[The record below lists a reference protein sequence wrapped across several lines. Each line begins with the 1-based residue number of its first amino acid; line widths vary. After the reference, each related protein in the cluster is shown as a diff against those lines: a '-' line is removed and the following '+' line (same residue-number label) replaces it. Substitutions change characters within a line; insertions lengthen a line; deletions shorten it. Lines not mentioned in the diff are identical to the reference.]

1 MRTQEGE
8 KRNKRRTAL
17 FGMTLLGEIKRQRLK
32 DRGRERV
39 MRAGQG
45 EWVRG
50 PGHRARAVVPLSIP
64 QTPLTLWDS
73 LPRSPYAGPGVTKTK
88 HSKLKLSTSKEDL
101 PSSVLLRDRPCGTG
115 AFRGERWNRERV
127 PKRLQTPQ
135 NKPMR
140 ASCRAFPGLERLYP

>member
-45 EWVRG
+45 E
-50 PGHRARAVVPLSIP
+50 
-64 QTPLTLWDS
+64 
-73 LPRSPYAGPGVTKTK
+73 
-88 HSKLKLSTSKEDL
+88 
-101 PSSVLLRDRPCGTG
+101 
-115 AFRGERWNRERV
+115 
-127 PKRLQTPQ
+127 
-135 NKPMR
+135 
-140 ASCRAFPGLERLYP
+140 